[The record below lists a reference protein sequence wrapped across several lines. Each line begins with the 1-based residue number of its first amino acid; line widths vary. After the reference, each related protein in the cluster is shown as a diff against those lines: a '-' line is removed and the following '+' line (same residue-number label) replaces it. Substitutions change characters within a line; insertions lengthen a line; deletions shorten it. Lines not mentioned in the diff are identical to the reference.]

1 MNNKEIQNLITSF
14 IKEHNELLSLPP
26 EKKVYF
32 IENLKSALI
41 KNEDSSSINKIKE
54 EYINKLKP
62 EYQNASNHVLQEFL
76 QYLSDKVRPPLQ
88 VTENDIKN
96 FIKNDYKN
104 GKTKSFVRVRFSRV
118 NQFYKYL
125 EEEKYIL
132 HEQNP
137 FNKVK
142 LSDVEYKTAIQNNLP
157 TEKDILVI
165 IDSLSL
171 ELKVF
176 LALIAVKG
184 YSLNDFYDVSFNST
198 SLELIKEN
206 KYITVTYSYTQ
217 KDIWENVPKEDN
229 IDFHN
234 IISNDFFQPKN
245 YYEYLSTPKWYNDI
259 LNQFWNEFIKDHYFF
274 DKDWGKCSINQ
285 LYYRTEQIN
294 LEACERE
301 VLKTVNQLYKNG
313 KIPYPYKMKDFR
325 IYSVCTLY
333 NQTHDLARVQKFLG
347 HTNPNTT
354 RRYLQNIGIK
364 L

>member
-1 MNNKEIQNLITSF
+1 MNNKEILNLITSF
-14 IKEHNELLSLPP
+14 IKEHNDLLSLPL

-41 KNEDSSSINKIKE
+41 KNENSNSINKIKE

-62 EYQNASNHVLQEFL
+62 EYQNAANHVLQEFL

-104 GKTKSFVRVRFSRV
+104 GKTNSFVRVRFSRV

-198 SLELIKEN
+198 SLELIKEK

-217 KDIWENVPKEDN
+217 KDIWKNIPEEDN

-259 LNQFWNEFIKDHYFF
+259 LNQFWNEYLKDNYFY
-274 DKDWGKCSINQ
+274 DEDEGAHCIGE
-285 LYYRTEQIN
+285 LYYLNEQIN